1 MLIHASE
8 AETLNSIRLA
18 LEREEQQIRVND
30 STGEVYDITISRS
43 APYASPVVSRSVT
56 PSNANDPTFS
66 GANGLTSASS
76 AGHRIL
82 RLPQLVS
89 KRAHG
94 SNHHAIQQPATV
106 EATSTAD
113 RPLPDV
119 HELGQGRTR
128 QQNAVSLSASTPS
141 SSVPDP
147 IARQEAALKS
157 QSSFTAPTRHHPF
170 LSELPPSPP
179 LEADY
184 IAGHDSRNGL
194 MSTVTNGSPHIPSY
208 PANGASALSS
218 SSSSSA
224 ATSAANPDESTPS
237 AAPLQKKAP
246 VARRAYTADSSHI
259 LSASHAPV
267 PKHSASP
274 AFTDEPV
281 SIDTADFASLPQQQR
296 FQQQLPNTSAYR
308 PPSISKER
316 RNASITSTASTAYRT
331 ASSNGAA
338 SDAEDDDASMI
349 QRRLASYGS
358 ASSNLTNGA
367 NGITPAPAIR
377 LTHDDSP
384 YLHDP
389 QQRIGQPGSSHSVS
403 GSQLNGDPAAPPA
416 GIPPRQN
423 VARRNTT
430 GSSLQGRRSRSGGSL
445 THSVHR
451 SSRDREPN
459 SSSPVQPWMTDA
471 LNSPTTAEGST
482 HALRTGDAAF
492 DEEAAKHAEQL
503 RRDRRYKEQR
513 ARDAAAEGSSGDR
526 DAVPNGAV
534 GVLQRTKTGRD
545 WLNVNP
551 KDKERTDRERERE
564 TEDAEPKVLVG
575 NLIGEG
581 HANYVLMYNML
592 TGIRIGVSRCQ
603 AKMKRPLCDADFTA
617 KHKFTFD
624 IIGREL
630 TPTAK
635 YDFKFKDYAPWVFRE
650 LREHFHLDAAD
661 YLLSLTSKYIL
672 SELGSPGKSGSFFYF
687 SRDYRFIIKTIRH
700 SEHKFLLRILK
711 DYHEHV
717 KANPHTLLS
726 RFYGLHRVKLPH
738 GRKIHFV
745 IMNNLFPPHRDIHE
759 TYDLKGSSIGREY
772 PEEKA
777 AAKSGAVLK
786 DLNWLKRGREIELG
800 PEKRALLEAQL
811 RSDVALL
818 QRLNI
823 MDYSLLIGLH
833 DMRRGNKDN
842 LRQDNLRVFQPETR
856 EIKRQPTQVKR
867 AGAGSGSEQDASA
880 LRQAVRRSDPKALN
894 AQQVTK
900 LPDRDVSERRHF
912 LFYQDEGG
920 FRSTDEHNRPGHM
933 IYYLGV
939 IDLFTPYTSVK
950 RGETIWKGLTQ
961 NRHMISSVPP
971 KEYGQRFFDFLCSV
985 VTGGDKSRRPK
996 MWGFP
1001 DQDVAKSKG
1010 KQARIEEVAQTEK
1023 PDKTAT
1029 KQQ

>member
-18 LEREEQQIRVND
+18 LERDEQQIRVND

-56 PSNANDPTFS
+56 PSNANDAAFS
-66 GANGLTSASS
+66 GANGLTSTSS

-94 SNHHAIQQPATV
+94 NHHAIQQPAIV
-106 EATSTAD
+106 ESPPANND
-113 RPLPDV
+113 KPLPD
-119 HELGQGRTR
+119 LAQARTR
-128 QQNAVSLSASTPS
+128 QQNATAATSSQNGSAAAASAQE
-141 SSVPDP
+141 P

-194 MSTVTNGSPHIPSY
+194 MSTVTDGSSHVPIY
-208 PANGASALSS
+208 PGNGASA
-218 SSSSSA
+218 SSA
-224 ATSAANPDESTPS
+224 APTTEEKRDAI
-237 AAPLQKKAP
+237 AAPLQKRAP
-246 VARRAYTADSSHI
+246 IARRAYTADSTQVPTS
-259 LSASHAPV
+259 SFSNQAAAPTLV
-267 PKHSASP
+267 
-274 AFTDEPV
+274 DEPAAMDDTEFV
-281 SIDTADFASLPQQQR
+281 SSPHQHQAQQAT
-296 FQQQLPNTSAYR
+296 TSAHP
-308 PPSISKER
+308 PPSRPKDR
-316 RNASITSTASTAYRT
+316 RNVSNASTASTAYRT
-331 ASSNGAA
+331 ASSTGGF
-338 SDAEDDDASMI
+338 SDAEDDDAPTR
-349 QRRLASYGS
+349 QRRFASAGS
-358 ASSNLTNGA
+358 ASSFLANGA
-367 NGITPAPAIR
+367 NGLTPAPAIR
-377 LTHDDSP
+377 LTHDASP
-384 YLHDP
+384 YFHDAP
-389 QQRIGQPGSSHSVS
+389 QQQQQQQTTEAGPSNLGS
-403 GSQLNGDPAAPPA
+403 DAAP
-416 GIPPRQN
+416 RQQM
-423 VARRNTT
+423 ARRNTT
-430 GSSLQGRRSRSGGSL
+430 GSSLQGRRSQSGGSSIL
-445 THSVHR
+445 SVR
-451 SSRDREPN
+451 KSSRDRGD
-459 SSSPVQPWMTDA
+459 SASPLPGQPWLTDA
-471 LNSPTTAEGST
+471 PHSPTTADGSS

-503 RRDRRYKEQR
+503 RRDRRYKEQK
-513 ARDAAAEGSSGDR
+513 ARDAAVEGSTGDR
-526 DAVPNGAV
+526 DVAANAAAAGAGGVV
-534 GVLQRTKTGRD
+534 GVLTRSKTGRD

-551 KDKERTDRERERE
+551 KDRERIERERERE
-564 TEDAEPKVLVG
+564 EDVEPKVLVG
-575 NLIGEG
+575 NLISEG

-700 SEHKFLLRILK
+700 TEHKFLLRILK

-800 PEKRALLEAQL
+800 PEKRALFEAQL

-833 DMRRGNKDN
+833 DIRRGNKDN
-842 LRQDNLRVFQPETR
+842 LRQDNLRVFQPETK
-856 EIKRQPTQVKR
+856 ELKRQPTQVKR
-867 AGAGSGSEQDASA
+867 PGAGSGSEQDASA

-920 FRSTDEHNRPGHM
+920 FRSTDQHNQPGHM

-939 IDLFTPYTSVK
+939 IDLFTPYTSIK

-985 VTGGDKSRRPK
+985 VKGGDKSRRPK

-1001 DQDVAKSKG
+1001 EKEPAKSRG
-1010 KQARIEEVAQTEK
+1010 KQSEEEK
-1023 PDKTAT
+1023 VVAT

>member
-43 APYASPVVSRSVT
+43 APYASPVISRSVT
-56 PSNANDPTFS
+56 PSNTNDAAFS
-66 GANGLTSASS
+66 GVNGLTSTTS

-94 SNHHAIQQPATV
+94 NHHAVQQPAIV
-106 EATSTAD
+106 ESPTQTD
-113 RPLPDV
+113 RPLLDV
-119 HELGQGRTR
+119 AELGQGRTC
-128 QQNAVSLSASTPS
+128 QQNTASFNGSNGANGAS
-141 SSVPDP
+141 SSPGAGS
-147 IARQEAALKS
+147 IGRQDAAHKS

-194 MSTVTNGSPHIPSY
+194 MSTVTNGSSQIPAY
-208 PANGASALSS
+208 PGNAFSFSS
-218 SSSSSA
+218 SSSSSSNTYTDDRA
-224 ATSAANPDESTPS
+224 DGASVP
-237 AAPLQKKAP
+237 AAPLLTKAP
-246 VARRAYTADSSHI
+246 VARRAYTADSTQI
-259 LSASHAPV
+259 LGSASTSAPKV
-267 PKHSASP
+267 TAAPTLVDKPAQLDGAS
-274 AFTDEPV
+274 T
-281 SIDTADFASLPQQQR
+281 SQQQS
-296 FQQQLPNTSAYR
+296 QPGTGAYR
-308 PPSISKER
+308 SPIKLKER
-316 RNASITSTASTAYRT
+316 RNASNASTASTAYRT
-331 ASSNGAA
+331 ASSHGGA
-338 SDAEDDDASMI
+338 SDEDDEASFT
-349 QRRLASYGS
+349 QRRFPLYGS
-358 ASSNLTNGA
+358 ASSHLANGTNGVV
-367 NGITPAPAIR
+367 PAPAIR
-377 LTHDDSP
+377 LTHDASP
-384 YLHDP
+384 YFHDP
-389 QQRIGQPGSSHSVS
+389 QQGTEAGPSQVS
-403 GSQLNGDPAAPPA
+403 TDGDLSGPPN
-416 GIPPRQN
+416 GIPPRQQI
-423 VARRNTT
+423 ARRNTT
-430 GSSLQGRRSRSGGSL
+430 GSSLQARRSQSGGSL
-445 THSVHR
+445 THSVRR
-451 SSRDREPN
+451 SSRDRDPN
-459 SSSPVQPWMTDA
+459 SQSAGQPWLSDS
-471 LNSPTTAEGST
+471 LNSLTTADGPA

-503 RRDRRYKEQR
+503 RRDRRYKEQK
-513 ARDAAAEGSSGDR
+513 ARDAAAEGSAGDK
-526 DAVPNGAV
+526 DVGAV
-534 GVLQRTKTGRD
+534 GTGGVVGALTRSKTGRD
-545 WLNVNP
+545 WLN
-551 KDKERTDRERERE
+551 KDKERADRERE
-564 TEDAEPKVLVG
+564 EDAEPKVLVG

-700 SEHKFLLRILK
+700 NEHKFLLRILK

-726 RFYGLHRVKLPH
+726 RFYGLHRVKLPG

-745 IMNNLFPPHRDIHE
+745 IMNNLFPPHRDVHE
-759 TYDLKGSSIGREY
+759 TYDLKGSSIGREF
-772 PEEKA
+772 PEDKA

-811 RSDVALL
+811 QSDVALL

-842 LRQDNLRVFQPETR
+842 LRQDNLRVFQPETK
-856 EIKRQPTQVKR
+856 ELKRQPTQVKR
-867 AGAGSGSEQDASA
+867 PTGTGSEQDASA

-920 FRSTDEHNRPGHM
+920 FRSTNEHNQPGHM

-985 VTGGDKSRRPK
+985 ITGGDKSRRPK
-996 MWGFP
+996 MWGFTGE
-1001 DQDVAKSKG
+1001 DATKAKGNKG
-1010 KQARIEEVAQTEK
+1010 KDLQIE
-1023 PDKTAT
+1023 KTAQ

>member
-56 PSNANDPTFS
+56 PSNANDPAFS
-66 GANGLTSASS
+66 GVNGLSSTTS

-94 SNHHAIQQPATV
+94 NHHAAQQPAIV
-106 EATSTAD
+106 ESPNQSD

-119 HELGQGRTR
+119 SELGQGRTR
-128 QQNAVSLSASTPS
+128 QQNASTLNGANGPNGVEATS
-141 SSVPDP
+141 GAGS
-147 IARQEAALKS
+147 IGRQDEALKS

-194 MSTVTNGSPHIPSY
+194 MSTVTNGSSQIPAY
-208 PANGASALSS
+208 PGNT
-218 SSSSSA
+218 SSSSA
-224 ATSAANPDESTPS
+224 YSAQDRNESGSSP
-237 AAPLQKKAP
+237 AAPLQTKAP
-246 VARRAYTADSSHI
+246 VARRAYTADSTHI
-259 LSASHAPV
+259 LGASSSSAPKVTAAPAIV
-267 PKHSASP
+267 
-274 AFTDEPV
+274 DEPAEL
-281 SIDTADFASLPQQQR
+281 DGASTSQQQS
-296 FQQQLPNTSAYR
+296 QSSTSTYR
-308 PPSISKER
+308 PPIKLNER
-316 RNASITSTASTAYRT
+316 RNASNASTASTAYRT
-331 ASSNGAA
+331 ASSHGAA
-338 SDAEDDDASMI
+338 SDEDDEVSI
-349 QRRLASYGS
+349 TQRRFPSYGS
-358 ASSNLTNGA
+358 ASSYLANGTNGVV
-367 NGITPAPAIR
+367 PAPAIR
-377 LTHDDSP
+377 LTHDASP
-384 YLHDP
+384 YFHDP
-389 QQRIGQPGSSHSVS
+389 QQGAEAGP
-403 GSQLNGDPAAPPA
+403 SQLSANGDLSGPPN
-416 GIPPRQN
+416 GIPPRQHM
-423 VARRNTT
+423 ARRNTT
-430 GSSLQGRRSRSGGSL
+430 GSSLQGRRSQSGGSL
-445 THSVHR
+445 THSMRR
-451 SSRDREPN
+451 SSRDRDPN
-459 SSSPVQPWMTDA
+459 SHSAGQPWQSDA
-471 LNSPTTAEGST
+471 LNSPTTAEGPA

-503 RRDRRYKEQR
+503 RRDRRYKEQK
-513 ARDAAAEGSSGDR
+513 ARDAAAEGSAGDKEAGTSG
-526 DAVPNGAV
+526 AGAGAGGVV
-534 GVLQRTKTGRD
+534 GALTRSKTGRE
-545 WLNVNP
+545 WLNVNS
-551 KDKERTDRERERE
+551 KDKERTDRDREHD
-564 TEDAEPKVLVG
+564 EDAEPKVLVG

-603 AKMKRPLCDADFTA
+603 AKMKRPLSDTDFTA

-700 SEHKFLLRILK
+700 NEHKFLLRILK

-726 RFYGLHRVKLPH
+726 RFYGLHRVKLPG

-777 AAKSGAVLK
+777 AAKLGAVLK

-800 PEKRALLEAQL
+800 PEKRALFEAQL

-842 LRQDNLRVFQPETR
+842 LRQDNLRVFQPETK
-856 EIKRQPTQVKR
+856 ELKRQPTQVKR
-867 AGAGSGSEQDASA
+867 PTGSGSEQDATA

-920 FRSTDEHNRPGHM
+920 FRSTDEHNQPGHM

-961 NRHMISSVPP
+961 DRHMISSVPP

-985 VTGGDKSRRPK
+985 ITGGDKSRRPK
-996 MWGFP
+996 MWGFTGE
-1001 DQDVAKSKG
+1001 DATKG
-1010 KQARIEEVAQTEK
+1010 KGAKGKDVQNEK
-1023 PDKTAT
+1023 AVQ

>member
-1 MLIHASE
+1 MLIHSSE
-8 AETLNSIRLA
+8 ADTLNSIRLA
-18 LEREEQQIRVND
+18 LEHDEQQIRVND

-43 APYASPVVSRSVT
+43 NPYASPFVS
-56 PSNANDPTFS
+56 PSATVNDAAHDASLS
-66 GANGLTSASS
+66 GANGHTSTSSS

-94 SNHHAIQQPATV
+94 NHHPVQQPATV
-106 EATSTAD
+106 ES
-113 RPLPDV
+113 PGPVEKQLPDIQ
-119 HELGQGRTR
+119 ELSPGRTS
-128 QQNAVSLSASTPS
+128 QQSAVSSHRSGGASPAL
-141 SSVPDP
+141 VEP
-147 IARQEAALKS
+147 IARQDAASKS

-184 IAGHDSRNGL
+184 VSGHDSRNGL
-194 MSTVTNGSPHIPSY
+194 MSHVANGSPAHVPTY
-208 PANGASALSS
+208 PGNGAVPSS
-218 SSSSSA
+218 SKA
-224 ATSAANPDESTPS
+224 LEQV
-237 AAPLQKKAP
+237 AAPAPAPISLPSKPP
-246 VARRAYTADSSHI
+246 VARRANTSDAAT
-259 LSASHAPV
+259 LMGAGAPV
-267 PKHSASP
+267 AQSP
-274 AFTDEPV
+274 VDEPT
-281 SIDTADFASLPQQQR
+281 SINGADVNAASLPQK
-296 FQQQLPNTSAYR
+296 QQQAASSSAYC
-308 PPSISKER
+308 PPAKLKER
-316 RNASITSTASTAYRT
+316 RNASTASTASTAYRT
-331 ASSNGAA
+331 ASEVG
-338 SDAEDDDASMI
+338 DDDASVPQ
-349 QRRLASYGS
+349 QRMASNGS
-358 ASSNLTNGA
+358 ASSHLTSGYE
-367 NGITPAPAIR
+367 GTPATPTIR
-377 LTHDDSP
+377 LTHDASP
-384 YLHDP
+384 YHHDA
-389 QQRIGQPGSSHSVS
+389 QKGAEAGSSLLAV
-403 GSQLNGDPAAPPA
+403 GSHANGDQPVPPN
-416 GIPPRQN
+416 GIPPRQHMS
-423 VARRNTT
+423 RRNTT
-430 GSSLQGRRSRSGGSL
+430 GSAMQGRRSQSAGS
-445 THSVHR
+445 TTQSVRR
-451 SSRDREPN
+451 SSRDRE
-459 SSSPVQPWMTDA
+459 STSPYPGQPWLADA
-471 LNSPTTAEGST
+471 LNSPTAEGST

-503 RRDRRYKEQR
+503 RRDRRYKEQK
-513 ARDAAAEGSSGDR
+513 ARDAAAEGSSGDK
-526 DAVPNGAV
+526 DHTAIGAAAGTDGVV
-534 GVLQRTKTGRD
+534 GALKRSKTGRD
-545 WLNVNP
+545 WLNVNA
-551 KDKERTDRERERE
+551 KDKERTDRVRERD
-564 TEDAEPKVLVG
+564 EDAVPKVLVG

-603 AKMKRPLCDADFTA
+603 AKMKRSLCDADFTA

-630 TPTAK
+630 TPHAK

-759 TYDLKGSSIGREY
+759 TYDLKGSSIGRDY

-786 DLNWLKRGREIELG
+786 DLNWLRRGREIELG
-800 PEKRALLEAQL
+800 PEKRALFEAQL
-811 RSDVALL
+811 RSDVALM

-833 DMRRGNKDN
+833 DMRRGNIDN
-842 LRQDNLRVFQPETR
+842 LRQDNLRVFQPETK
-856 EIKRQPTQVKR
+856 ELKRQPTQVKKP
-867 AGAGSGSEQDASA
+867 GNEQDASA

-894 AQQVTK
+894 SQQVTK

-920 FRSTDEHNRPGHM
+920 FRSTDEHNQPGHM

-939 IDLFTPYTSVK
+939 IDLFTPYTSIK
-950 RGETIWKGLTQ
+950 RGETWWKGLRQ

-996 MWGFP
+996 MWGFTEK
-1001 DQDVAKSKG
+1001 DLAKAKAQEKANG
-1010 KQARIEEVAQTEK
+1010 KAQVEGDAQTEK
-1023 PDKTAT
+1023 APEMV
-1029 KQQ
+1029 QQQ

>member
-43 APYASPVVSRSVT
+43 APYASPVISRATT
-56 PSNANDPTFS
+56 PSNAQLHHGDSSSHPSTTS
-66 GANGLTSASS
+66 G
-76 AGHRIL
+76 GHRIL

-89 KRAHG
+89 KRAHAHNT
-94 SNHHAIQQPATV
+94 SVPSASFLD
-106 EATSTAD
+106 ATSHSAASTTNGDKASASSLQEPTSTLASSTNSPQNGSAS
-113 RPLPDV
+113 PLGV
-119 HELGQGRTR
+119 HEGAQ
-128 QQNAVSLSASTPS
+128 
-141 SSVPDP
+141 
-147 IARQEAALKS
+147 KS

-184 IAGHDSRNGL
+184 VAGSDSRNGL
-194 MSTVTNGSPHIPSY
+194 ITSF
-208 PANGASALSS
+208 ANGGQKISPGANSS
-218 SSSSSA
+218 GDAVNNVAAGSHTA
-224 ATSAANPDESTPS
+224 ATTQARVPIP
-237 AAPLQKKAP
+237 
-246 VARRAYTADSSHI
+246 RRAYTSDLSQLQTELVTSPSSSVLAAGAVSHSTAPTNANSGVSRPMLIEDSAQVDSPI
-259 LSASHAPV
+259 DASV
-267 PKHSASP
+267 PFKP
-274 AFTDEPV
+274 A
-281 SIDTADFASLPQQQR
+281 LQQR
-296 FQQQLPNTSAYR
+296 RNFSSA
-308 PPSISKER
+308 
-316 RNASITSTASTAYRT
+316 STASTAYRT
-331 ASSNGAA
+331 ASSNAGSESEYEDGLAATSGA
-338 SDAEDDDASMI
+338 I
-349 QRRLASYGS
+349 GS
-358 ASSNLTNGA
+358 AESSRVGSSSKGSA
-367 NGITPAPAIR
+367 VAAPAIR
-377 LTHDDSP
+377 LTHDTSP
-384 YLHDP
+384 YLHP
-389 QQRIGQPGSSHSVS
+389 EYISAEAGPSANGPVRAQPV
-403 GSQLNGDPAAPPA
+403 
-416 GIPPRQN
+416 
-423 VARRNTT
+423 RRNTT
-430 GSSLQGRRSRSGGSL
+430 GSSLQSRRGQPTNSLGQAAGRRS
-445 THSVHR
+445 
-451 SSRDREPN
+451 SRERETFG
-459 SSSPVQPWMTDA
+459 SSSSGQPWLGGDA
-471 LNSPTTAEGST
+471 LNSPSMDTPNL
-482 HALRTGDAAF
+482 ALRTGDAAF

-503 RRDRRYKEQR
+503 RRNRRYKEQK
-513 ARDAAAEGSSGDR
+513 ARDAAADGTATDADAAMSGGG
-526 DAVPNGAV
+526 VVGA
-534 GVLQRTKTGRD
+534 LTRSKTGRD
-545 WLNVNP
+545 WRL
-551 KDKERTDRERERE
+551 KERDREAERGD
-564 TEDAEPKVLVG
+564 EDLGEPKVLVG
-575 NLIGEG
+575 NLVGEG

-603 AKMKRPLCDADFTA
+603 AKMKRPLNDADFKA
-617 KHKFTFD
+617 RHKFTFD
-624 IIGREL
+624 IIGNEL
-630 TPTAK
+630 TPSAK

-772 PEEKA
+772 PEDKA
-777 AAKSGAVLK
+777 AAKKGAVLK

-800 PEKRALLEAQL
+800 PEKRAMFEAQL
-811 RSDVALL
+811 KSDVALL

-833 DMRRGNKDN
+833 DMRRGNKEN
-842 LRQDNLRVFQPETR
+842 IRQDNLHVFQPDTKEL
-856 EIKRQPTQVKR
+856 KRQPTQVKR
-867 AGAGSGSEQDASA
+867 PGAGSGSEKDASA

-894 AQQVTK
+894 AQQMTK
-900 LPDRDVSERRHF
+900 LPDKDVSERRHF
-912 LFYQDEGG
+912 VFYQDEGG
-920 FRSTDEHNRPGHM
+920 FRSTDEHNQPGHM

-971 KEYGQRFFDFLCSV
+971 KEYGQRFYDFLCSV
-985 VTGGDKSRRPK
+985 IKGGDKSRRPK

-1001 DQDVAKSKG
+1001 PKKEAEAK
-1010 KQARIEEVAQTEK
+1010 
-1023 PDKTAT
+1023 
-1029 KQQ
+1029 

>member
-43 APYASPVVSRSVT
+43 APYASPVASRSVT
-56 PSNANDPTFS
+56 PSNANEPAFS
-66 GANGLTSASS
+66 GVNGITSTSS

-94 SNHHAIQQPATV
+94 SHNALQQPAVVDAPANT
-106 EATSTAD
+106 D
-113 RPLPDV
+113 RPVPGV
-119 HELGQGRTR
+119 EELGQGRTR
-128 QQNAVSLSASTPS
+128 HQNAESLIGDSASSPAST
-141 SSVPDP
+141 VAQQD
-147 IARQEAALKS
+147 AALKS

-184 IAGHDSRNGL
+184 VSGQHSRNGL
-194 MSTVTNGSPHIPSY
+194 MSTVKNGSSHIPAY
-208 PANGASALSS
+208 PTASGSS
-218 SSSSSA
+218 PA
-224 ATSAANPDESTPS
+224 DASTEGGQAEFGS
-237 AAPLQKKAP
+237 AAPLQTKAP
-246 VARRAYTADSSHI
+246 VARRAYTADSTPVFGA
-259 LSASHAPV
+259 ASPTPDAPV
-267 PKHSASP
+267 APTLVDDP
-274 AFTDEPV
+274 AQIRSSQAVT
-281 SIDTADFASLPQQQR
+281 STQQQS
-296 FQQQLPNTSAYR
+296 QQ
-308 PPSISKER
+308 PPSISARSPTKIKER
-316 RNASITSTASTAYRT
+316 RDASNASTASVAYRT
-331 ASSNGAA
+331 ASSHGGT
-338 SDAEDDDASMI
+338 SDEDDGAPTT
-349 QRRLASYGS
+349 QRRFASYGS
-358 ASSNLTNGA
+358 ASSHFA
-367 NGITPAPAIR
+367 NGVTSAAPAIR
-377 LTHDDSP
+377 LTHDASP
-384 YLHDP
+384 YHHEA
-389 QQRIGQPGSSHSVS
+389 QPGAEAGPSSLPL
-403 GSQLNGDPAAPPA
+403 GAYTNGDHAGPPN
-416 GIPPRQN
+416 GIPPRQHI
-423 VARRNTT
+423 ARRNTT
-430 GSSLQGRRSRSGGSL
+430 GSSMQGFRSQSGNSL
-445 THSVHR
+445 TQSMRR
-451 SSRDREPN
+451 SSRDRDP
-459 SSSPVQPWMTDA
+459 SSHSAGQAWQADA
-471 LNSPTTAEGST
+471 LNSPTAADSSS

-503 RRDRRYKEQR
+503 RRDRRYKEQK
-513 ARDAAAEGSSGDR
+513 ARDAAAEGSIGDKDASTSG
-526 DAVPNGAV
+526 AGAGAGGVV
-534 GVLQRTKTGRD
+534 GVLTRSKTGRD
-545 WLNVNP
+545 WLSVNP
-551 KDKERTDRERERE
+551 KDRERNERDREQA
-564 TEDAEPKVLVG
+564 EDSEPKVLVG

-603 AKMKRPLCDADFTA
+603 AKVKRPLCDADFTA

-700 SEHKFLLRILK
+700 QEHKFLLRILK

-726 RFYGLHRVKLPH
+726 RFYGLHRVKLPQ

-777 AAKSGAVLK
+777 ATKKGAVLK

-800 PEKRALLEAQL
+800 PEKRALFEAQL

-842 LRQDNLRVFQPETR
+842 LRQDNLRVFQPETK
-856 EIKRQPTQVKR
+856 ELKRQPTQVKR
-867 AGAGSGSEQDASA
+867 SGAGSGSEQDASA

-900 LPDRDVSERRHF
+900 LPDRDASERRHF

-920 FRSTDEHNRPGHM
+920 FRSTDQNNQPGYM

-950 RGETIWKGLTQ
+950 RGETLWKGLTQ

-985 VTGGDKSRRPK
+985 ITGGDKSRRPK
-996 MWGFP
+996 MWGFT
-1001 DQDVAKSKG
+1001 DKDVSGVKAKG
-1010 KQARIEEVAQTEK
+1010 KDVQREK
-1023 PDKTAT
+1023 APE

>member
-18 LEREEQQIRVND
+18 LERDEQQIRVND

-56 PSNANDPTFS
+56 PSNANDPAFS
-66 GANGLTSASS
+66 GANGLTSTTS

-82 RLPQLVS
+82 KLPQLVS

-94 SNHHAIQQPATV
+94 NHHTIQQPATV
-106 EATSTAD
+106 ESPTNND

-119 HELGQGRTR
+119 HELAQGRTR
-128 QQNAVSLSASTPS
+128 QQNANAGTSTQNRAIAASSPHE
-141 SSVPDP
+141 P
-147 IARQEAALKS
+147 IVRQDAAFKS

-194 MSTVTNGSPHIPSY
+194 MSTVANGSSHVPPHPG
-208 PANGASALSS
+208 NGASA
-218 SSSSSA
+218 
-224 ATSAANPDESTPS
+224 ST
-237 AAPLQKKAP
+237 P
-246 VARRAYTADSSHI
+246 VARRAYTADPSSI
-259 LSASHAPV
+259 VGAPSTSSFNSQAV
-267 PKHSASP
+267 AP
-274 AFTDEPV
+274 TLVDEPA
-281 SIDTADFASLPQQQR
+281 SIGDDEFISSPHQHQTQQAGASAHP
-296 FQQQLPNTSAYR
+296 
-308 PPSISKER
+308 PPSRPKER
-316 RNASITSTASTAYRT
+316 RNVSNASTASTAYRT
-331 ASSNGAA
+331 ASSTGGL
-338 SDAEDDDASMI
+338 SDGEDEDTPTT
-349 QRRLASYGS
+349 QRRFASSGS
-358 ASSNLTNGA
+358 ASSFLA
-367 NGITPAPAIR
+367 NGPNGVTAAPAIR
-377 LTHDDSP
+377 LTHDASP
-384 YLHDP
+384 YLHDA
-389 QQRIGQPGSSHSVS
+389 QQSAEAGP
-403 GSQLNGDPAAPPA
+403 SQLGDQAGPTLNG
-416 GIPPRQN
+416 GPRQQM
-423 VARRNTT
+423 VRRNTT
-430 GSSLQGRRSRSGGSL
+430 GSSFQGRRSQSDSSSIL
-445 THSVHR
+445 SVR
-451 SSRDREPN
+451 KSSRDRD
-459 SSSPVQPWMTDA
+459 STSPLPGQPWLTDA
-471 LNSPTTAEGST
+471 PHSPTAADGSS

-503 RRDRRYKEQR
+503 RRDRRYKEQK
-513 ARDAAAEGSSGDR
+513 ARDAAVEGSSGDR
-526 DAVPNGAV
+526 DGAANGAAAGPGGVV
-534 GVLQRTKTGRD
+534 GVLTRSKTGRD

-551 KDKERTDRERERE
+551 KDRERTDRERERD
-564 TEDAEPKVLVG
+564 EDVEPKVLVG
-575 NLIGEG
+575 NLISEG

-700 SEHKFLLRILK
+700 TEHKFLLRILK

-800 PEKRALLEAQL
+800 PEKRALFEAQL

-833 DMRRGNKDN
+833 DIRRGNKDN
-842 LRQDNLRVFQPETR
+842 LRQDNLRVFQPETK
-856 EIKRQPTQVKR
+856 ELKRQPTQVKR
-867 AGAGSGSEQDASA
+867 PGAGSGSEQDASA

-920 FRSTDEHNRPGHM
+920 FRSTDENNQPGHM

-985 VTGGDKSRRPK
+985 ITGGDKSRRPK
-996 MWGFP
+996 MWGFTEK
-1001 DQDVAKSKG
+1001 DVAKSKG
-1010 KQARIEEVAQTEK
+1010 KEVAEGEK
-1023 PDKTAT
+1023 NKVVA

>member
-56 PSNANDPTFS
+56 PSNANDPAFA
-66 GANGLTSASS
+66 GVNGISSTTS

-94 SNHHAIQQPATV
+94 NHHALQQPAIV
-106 EATSTAD
+106 DESNNAD

-128 QQNAVSLSASTPS
+128 QQNATAINGSATTSAAGP
-141 SSVPDP
+141 V
-147 IARQEAALKS
+147 ARNDAALKS

-194 MSTVTNGSPHIPSY
+194 MSTVTNGSSHIPAY
-208 PANGASALSS
+208 PGNGASAST
-218 SSSSSA
+218 
-224 ATSAANPDESTPS
+224 TSAEERADSAS
-237 AAPLQKKAP
+237 AAPLQTKAP
-246 VARRAYTADSSHI
+246 VARRAYTADSTHI
-259 LSASHAPV
+259 LNGPSFSSQSQMAPALVDEPAPIDGIENGASQPQPQPQPIVSAS
-267 PKHSASP
+267 
-274 AFTDEPV
+274 
-281 SIDTADFASLPQQQR
+281 
-296 FQQQLPNTSAYR
+296 R
-308 PPSISKER
+308 PPIKPNER
-316 RNASITSTASTAYRT
+316 RNASNASTASTAYRT
-331 ASSNGAA
+331 ASSHGGA
-338 SDAEDDDASMI
+338 SDGDDDDASI
-349 QRRLASYGS
+349 AQRRF
-358 ASSNLTNGA
+358 ASSQLA
-367 NGITPAPAIR
+367 NGSNAPAAAPAIR
-377 LTHDDSP
+377 LTHDTSP
-384 YLHDP
+384 YHHDP
-389 QQRIGQPGSSHSVS
+389 QQGFEAGPSSLAS
-403 GSQLNGDPAAPPA
+403 GAHAQGDQSGPPN
-416 GIPPRQN
+416 GIPPRQHMP
-423 VARRNTT
+423 RRNTT
-430 GSSLQGRRSRSGGSL
+430 GSSLQGRRSQSGNSL
-445 THSVHR
+445 TQSVRR
-451 SSRDREPN
+451 SSRDRDFNLP
-459 SSSPVQPWMTDA
+459 SAAQPWLSDG
-471 LNSPTTAEGST
+471 LNSPTTVDGPA

-526 DAVPNGAV
+526 EGESGGVV
-534 GVLQRTKTGRD
+534 GVLSRSKTGRD

-551 KDKERTDRERERE
+551 KDRERTERDRERD
-564 TEDAEPKVLVG
+564 EDAEPKVLVG

-777 AAKSGAVLK
+777 ATKSGAVLK
-786 DLNWLKRGREIELG
+786 DLNWLNRGREIELG
-800 PEKRALLEAQL
+800 PEKRALFEAQL

-842 LRQDNLRVFQPETR
+842 LRQDNLRVFQPEK
-856 EIKRQPTQVKR
+856 ELKRQPTQVKR
-867 AGAGSGSEQDASA
+867 PGAGTGSEQDASA

-920 FRSTDEHNRPGHM
+920 FRSTDENNQPGHM

-950 RGETIWKGLTQ
+950 RGETLWKGLTQ

-971 KEYGQRFFDFLCSV
+971 KEYGQRFYDFLCSV
-985 VTGGDKSRRPK
+985 ITGGDKSRRPK
-996 MWGFP
+996 MWGFT
-1001 DQDVAKSKG
+1001 DKDASKSKVKG
-1010 KQARIEEVAQTEK
+1010 KDVQNE
-1023 PDKTAT
+1023 KTAQ

>member
-18 LEREEQQIRVND
+18 LERDEQQIRVND

-56 PSNANDPTFS
+56 PSNANEPAFS
-66 GANGLTSASS
+66 GANGLSSHSS

-94 SNHHAIQQPATV
+94 HHHTIQQPAIV
-106 EATSTAD
+106 ESPTNNND
-113 RPLPDV
+113 KPLPDV

-128 QQNAVSLSASTPS
+128 QEHANASTSTTPNGSVAAS
-141 SSVPDP
+141 SANEP

-184 IAGHDSRNGL
+184 VAGHDSRNGL
-194 MSTVTNGSPHIPSY
+194 MSTVTNSTSHVPDY
-208 PANGASALSS
+208 PGNGASAST
-218 SSSSSA
+218 SSSA
-224 ATSAANPDESTPS
+224 ATEEMRDVSAATAATTPM
-237 AAPLQKKAP
+237 QKRAP
-246 VARRAYTADSSHI
+246 VARRAHTADASQAPSSPFSSQKI
-259 LSASHAPV
+259 APTLV
-267 PKHSASP
+267 
-274 AFTDEPV
+274 DEPGLMDHAEFD
-281 SIDTADFASLPQQQR
+281 SSPHQHQTQQSGASALP
-296 FQQQLPNTSAYR
+296 PASS
-308 PPSISKER
+308 PKDR
-316 RNASITSTASTAYRT
+316 RNVSNASTASTAYRT
-331 ASSNGAA
+331 ASSNGGA
-338 SDAEDDDASMI
+338 SDDEDEDTATR
-349 QRRLASYGS
+349 QRRF
-358 ASSNLTNGA
+358 ASSGSTSSYLGHGA
-367 NGITPAPAIR
+367 NGVTAAPAIR
-377 LTHDDSP
+377 LTHDASP
-384 YLHDP
+384 YFHDA
-389 QQRIGQPGSSHSVS
+389 QQGAEGGP
-403 GSQLNGDPAAPPA
+403 SQLGHDSLWSGDQAGPTLNG
-416 GIPPRQN
+416 GPRQQM
-423 VARRNTT
+423 ARRNTT
-430 GSSLQGRRSRSGGSL
+430 GSSFQGRRSQSGSS
-445 THSVHR
+445 SVLSVR
-451 SSRDREPN
+451 KSSRDRD
-459 SSSPVQPWMTDA
+459 STSPVPGQPWLSDA
-471 LNSPTTAEGST
+471 PHSPTMADGSS

-503 RRDRRYKEQR
+503 RRDRRYKEQK
-513 ARDAAAEGSSGDR
+513 ARDAAVEGSSGDR
-526 DAVPNGAV
+526 DGAPNGIAAGAGGVV
-534 GVLQRTKTGRD
+534 GVLTRSKTGRD

-551 KDKERTDRERERE
+551 RDKERTDRERERD
-564 TEDAEPKVLVG
+564 EDVEPKVLVG
-575 NLIGEG
+575 NLISEG

-603 AKMKRPLCDADFTA
+603 AKLKRPLCDADFTA

-700 SEHKFLLRILK
+700 QEHKFLLRILK

-759 TYDLKGSSIGREY
+759 TFDLKGSSIGREY

-777 AAKSGAVLK
+777 AAKAGAVLK

-800 PEKRALLEAQL
+800 PEKRALFEAQL
-811 RSDVALL
+811 RSDVTLL

-833 DMRRGNKDN
+833 DIRRGNKDN
-842 LRQDNLRVFQPETR
+842 LRQDNLRVFQPETK
-856 EIKRQPTQVKR
+856 ELKRQPTQVKR
-867 AGAGSGSEQDASA
+867 PGAGTGSEQDASA

-920 FRSTDEHNRPGHM
+920 FRSTDEHNQPGHM

-939 IDLFTPYTSVK
+939 IDLFTPYTTVK

-996 MWGFP
+996 MWGFTETET
-1001 DQDVAKSKG
+1001 AKSKG
-1010 KQARIEEVAQTEK
+1010 KGVAEREK
-1023 PDKTAT
+1023 NKVVA

>member
-1 MLIHASE
+1 MLIHSSE

-56 PSNANDPTFS
+56 PSNANDPAFT
-66 GANGLTSASS
+66 GVNGLTSTTS

-94 SNHHAIQQPATV
+94 SQHVPQQPAIV
-106 EATSTAD
+106 DTSANID

-128 QQNAVSLSASTPS
+128 QQNAATLNGTDTSSAGGS
-141 SSVPDP
+141 
-147 IARQEAALKS
+147 IARQDAALKS

-194 MSTVTNGSPHIPSY
+194 MSTVTNGSSHVPPYPGNATSPSY
-208 PANGASALSS
+208 STEERTESGA
-218 SSSSSA
+218 
-224 ATSAANPDESTPS
+224 
-237 AAPLQKKAP
+237 AAPLQTKAP
-246 VARRAYTADSSHI
+246 VARRAYTADSTHI
-259 LSASHAPV
+259 LGGPSALSKGPI
-267 PKHSASP
+267 SP
-274 AFTDEPV
+274 ALVDEPAPMDGV
-281 SIDTADFASLPQQQR
+281 DAASSQQHPQ
-296 FQQQLPNTSAYR
+296 
-308 PPSISKER
+308 PSISVDRPPFKQKER
-316 RNASITSTASTAYRT
+316 RNASNASTASTAYRT
-331 ASSNGAA
+331 ASSHGGL
-338 SDAEDDDASMI
+338 SDGEDDDASIM
-349 QRRLASYGS
+349 QRRFASYGS
-358 ASSNLTNGA
+358 ASSHLANGVNGA
-367 NGITPAPAIR
+367 APAIR
-377 LTHDDSP
+377 LTHDASP
-384 YLHDP
+384 YYHDP
-389 QQRIGQPGSSHSVS
+389 QQGAEAGPSYLAGGAYPQGEAAGP
-403 GSQLNGDPAAPPA
+403 LNGA
-416 GIPPRQN
+416 PPRQPM
-423 VARRNTT
+423 ARRNTT
-430 GSSLQGRRSRSGGSL
+430 GSSLQGRRSLSGTSL
-445 THSVHR
+445 AQSVRR
-451 SSRDREPN
+451 SSRDRDPN
-459 SSSPVQPWMTDA
+459 SHSAGQPWLSDS
-471 LNSPTTAEGST
+471 LNSPTTADGPS

-503 RRDRRYKEQR
+503 RRDRRYKEQK
-513 ARDAAAEGSSGDR
+513 ARDAAAEGSNGDR
-526 DAVPNGAV
+526 DGESSGVV
-534 GVLQRTKTGRD
+534 GVLTRSKTGRD

-551 KDKERTDRERERE
+551 KDKERSDRDRDRDRERD
-564 TEDAEPKVLVG
+564 EDAEPKVLVG

-777 AAKSGAVLK
+777 ATKSGAVLK

-800 PEKRALLEAQL
+800 PEKRALFEAQL

-842 LRQDNLRVFQPETR
+842 LRQDNLRVFQPEK
-856 EIKRQPTQVKR
+856 ELKRQPTQVKR
-867 AGAGSGSEQDASA
+867 PGAGSGSEQDASA

-894 AQQVTK
+894 SQQVTK

-920 FRSTDEHNRPGHM
+920 FRSTDEHNQPTNM

-939 IDLFTPYTSVK
+939 IDLFTPYTSIK

-985 VTGGDKSRRPK
+985 ITGGDKSRRPK
-996 MWGFP
+996 MWGFT
-1001 DQDVAKSKG
+1001 DKDASKSRLEDKDAQAAKVAN
-1010 KQARIEEVAQTEK
+1010 
-1023 PDKTAT
+1023 

>member
-56 PSNANDPTFS
+56 PSNANDPST
-66 GANGLTSASS
+66 NGTNGHSS
-76 AGHRIL
+76 TTLSGHRIL

-94 SNHHAIQQPATV
+94 HSNHTPQQPSVVDAPSSTDRSHPDTHDPSQSPLRQSSRADENATIR
-106 EATSTAD
+106 STAVGG
-113 RPLPDV
+113 PV
-119 HELGQGRTR
+119 
-128 QQNAVSLSASTPS
+128 VSQ
-141 SSVPDP
+141 D
-147 IARQEAALKS
+147 AALKS

-184 IAGHDSRNGL
+184 VAGHDSRNGL
-194 MSTVTNGSPHIPSY
+194 MSTVTNGSPYLPAY
-208 PANGASALSS
+208 PTTNGAS
-218 SSSSSA
+218 
-224 ATSAANPDESTPS
+224 TSAQPHD
-237 AAPLQKKAP
+237 AAASSKPLQTKAP
-246 VARRAYTADSSHI
+246 VARRAYTADSANI
-259 LSASHAPV
+259 LGVSSSA
-267 PKHSASP
+267 PKPKATSALV
-274 AFTDEPV
+274 DEPTELDAEEV
-281 SIDTADFASLPQQQR
+281 FAASQKQHPQPQ
-296 FQQQLPNTSAYR
+296 PANAAYNVM
-308 PPSISKER
+308 SKRNQR
-316 RNASITSTASTAYRT
+316 RNESNASTASTAYRT
-331 ASSNGAA
+331 ASSHGGP
-338 SDAEDDDASMI
+338 SDEEDDDASFT
-349 QRRLASYGS
+349 QRRHASYGS
-358 ASSNLTNGA
+358 AASHLTLGA
-367 NGITPAPAIR
+367 GISGAAPAIR
-377 LTHDDSP
+377 LTHDASP
-384 YLHDP
+384 YQHDAAP
-389 QQRIGQPGSSHSVS
+389 RAAEAGASQLYANGHSGVDQPG
-403 GSQLNGDPAAPPA
+403 PPN
-416 GIPPRQN
+416 GIPPRQHIS
-423 VARRNTT
+423 RRNTT
-430 GSSLQGRRSRSGGSL
+430 GSSLQGRRSQSGNSL
-445 THSVHR
+445 AQSVRR
-451 SSRDREPN
+451 SSRDRDPN
-459 SSSPVQPWMTDA
+459 YHSAGNAWEADA
-471 LNSPTTAEGST
+471 LNSPTLAEATA

-492 DEEAAKHAEQL
+492 DEEAAMHAEQL
-503 RRDRRYKEQR
+503 RRDRRYKEQK
-513 ARDAAAEGSSGDR
+513 ARDAAAEGTSVDKDSASPGG
-526 DAVPNGAV
+526 VVGA
-534 GVLQRTKTGRD
+534 LTRSKTGRD

-551 KDKERTDRERERE
+551 KDKERVDRERERDD
-564 TEDAEPKVLVG
+564 DAEPKVLVG

-700 SEHKFLLRILK
+700 QEHKFLLRILK

-800 PEKRALLEAQL
+800 PEKRALFEAQL
-811 RSDVALL
+811 QSDVALL

-833 DMRRGNKDN
+833 DIRRGNKDN
-842 LRQDNLRVFQPETR
+842 LRQDNLRVFQPETK
-856 EIKRQPTQVKR
+856 ELKRQPTQIKR
-867 AGAGSGSEQDASA
+867 PGAGEQDASA

-894 AQQVTK
+894 AQQGSK

-920 FRSTDEHNRPGHM
+920 FRSTDENNQPGSM

-996 MWGFP
+996 MWGFTEK
-1001 DQDVAKSKG
+1001 DTKSKKDKEKVAK
-1010 KQARIEEVAQTEK
+1010 
-1023 PDKTAT
+1023 
-1029 KQQ
+1029 

>member
-18 LEREEQQIRVND
+18 LERDEQQIRVND

-56 PSNANDPTFS
+56 PSNANDPAFS
-66 GANGLTSASS
+66 GANGLTAASS

-94 SNHHAIQQPATV
+94 NHQSVQQPATI
-106 EATSTAD
+106 EPTSNSD
-113 RPLPDV
+113 RPLPEI
-119 HELGQGRTR
+119 HELGQGHTQ
-128 QQNAVSLSASTPS
+128 QQNAANLTGSRASPS
-141 SSVPDP
+141 SPGP
-147 IARQEAALKS
+147 IVRQDAALKS

-184 IAGHDSRNGL
+184 ISGHDSRNGL
-194 MSTVTNGSPHIPSY
+194 MSTVANGSSQAPAYS
-208 PANGASALSS
+208 ANGAST
-218 SSSSSA
+218 SSA
-224 ATSAANPDESTPS
+224 SIASGSKQDETVPA
-237 AAPLQKKAP
+237 AAPIQKKAP
-246 VARRAYTADSSHI
+246 VARRAYTADPSHI
-259 LSASHAPV
+259 LAATSAAPQKHA
-267 PKHSASP
+267 AAP
-274 AFTDEPV
+274 AFTDEPASMDGIGTV
-281 SIDTADFASLPQQQR
+281 SLTQQQ
-296 FQQQLPNTSAYR
+296 QQGQQPSSAAYR
-308 PPSISKER
+308 PPPKQNER
-316 RNASITSTASTAYRT
+316 RNASNASTASTAYRT
-331 ASSNGAA
+331 ASSTGGA
-338 SDAEDDDASMI
+338 SDVENDDASMT
-349 QRRLASYGS
+349 QRLASQS
-358 ASSNLTNGA
+358 TNGA
-367 NGITPAPAIR
+367 NGVSAAPAIR
-377 LTHDDSP
+377 LTHDASP

-389 QQRIGQPGSSHSVS
+389 QLGTDAGASQAAF
-403 GSQLNGDPAAPPA
+403 GSQANGDQELPPT
-416 GIPPRQN
+416 GIPPRQHM
-423 VARRNTT
+423 ARRNTT
-430 GSSLQGRRSRSGGSL
+430 GSSLQGRRSQSGGSL
-445 THSVHR
+445 THSIRR
-451 SSRDREPN
+451 SSRDRD
-459 SSSPVQPWMTDA
+459 SISPYPAQPWLADG

-503 RRDRRYKEQR
+503 RRDRRYKEQK
-513 ARDAAAEGSSGDR
+513 ARDAAAEGSAGDK
-526 DAVPNGAV
+526 DAPPNGAVAGSGGGVV
-534 GVLQRTKTGRD
+534 GVLQRTRTGRD
-545 WLNVNP
+545 WLNANP

-564 TEDAEPKVLVG
+564 QEDAEPKVLVG

-726 RFYGLHRVKLPH
+726 RFYGLHRVKLPQ

-777 AAKSGAVLK
+777 ATKSGAVLK

-800 PEKRALLEAQL
+800 PEKRALFEAQL
-811 RSDVALL
+811 RSDVGLM

-833 DMRRGNKDN
+833 DVRRGNKDN

-867 AGAGSGSEQDASA
+867 TGAGSGSEQDASA

-920 FRSTDEHNRPGHM
+920 FRSTDEHDQPGNM

-996 MWGFP
+996 MWGFTEK
-1001 DQDVAKSKG
+1001 DLAKTKG
-1010 KQARIEEVAQTEK
+1010 KAQLQEAPQTEK
-1023 PDKTAT
+1023 GKTVH